1 MKLKL
6 KWRIILPV
14 SGILSALVIATV
26 VFSTMKFNNY
36 TQILFNERI
45 AVAANG
51 LKNFISDCEQ
61 DTRIAAISNAANID
75 IVNAIN
81 NKDTENLRRLLLSL
95 LDTYHVDSLIVTDGK
110 VIGAISAGIQLDAND
125 LVDQLKRQYD
135 ADFSVF
141 IDNKRIA
148 TTIFRDDERI
158 LGSPL
163 DPKMAEYFNSNKT
176 EYHGVV
182 DIEGESYSIFC
193 LPLLDG
199 EGEIFA
205 TIVTGS
211 SNASLVLEKNAL
223 LKSIVIIGLLGLAI
237 SIFILLLITSRFV
250 KPVKQLT
257 RLVSDFT
264 HGNIPVYIKKLWT
277 M

>member
-1 MKLKL
+1 M
-6 KWRIILPV
+6 
-14 SGILSALVIATV
+14 SALVIATV